1 MDKMTI
7 DKNSIEKHIN
17 ECVEE
22 GKEKAKITLNSFEEM
37 YKVKQ
42 ILDDL
47 EYNDIYVYK
56 RDNNNGYVT
65 VVYNI

>member
-1 MDKMTI
+1 MTI
-7 DKNSIEKHIN
+7 DKKSIKQHIN

-37 YKVKQ
+37 PNVRQ
-42 ILDDL
+42 ILDEL
-47 EYNDIYVYK
+47 GYHDIYMYK